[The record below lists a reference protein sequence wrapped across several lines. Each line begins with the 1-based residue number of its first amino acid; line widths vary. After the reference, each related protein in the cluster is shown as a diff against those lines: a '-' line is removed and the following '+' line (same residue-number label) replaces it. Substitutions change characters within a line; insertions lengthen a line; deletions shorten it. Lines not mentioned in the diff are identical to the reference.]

1 MSTTTVYDTLRTVIY
16 DTVHT
21 VSFDTIRT
29 FDTVKVQLDSVF
41 TIDLLNKSQ
50 EFYVNAFDDV
60 KFLLGVFVSIFCAV
74 VGVAYLINT
83 RWTIGR
89 IKEETRRGVE
99 DETSKALERFEDE
112 QKKNLEKCRKEMD
125 AISLR
130 SATVTNKMLFAI
142 LAQAKITEDS
152 NNSLRMYHILV
163 KFVNDEFDVVHITLV
178 EIAVKEM
185 MVRFFGSVVHPEL
198 NATVCKNLYEELGK
212 FRRRIYDIDDA
223 EIKKFVEEFDPF
235 ITGLRKE
242 LSERF

>member
-1 MSTTTVYDTLRTVIY
+1 MSTTTVYDTIRTVIY

-50 EFYVNAFDDV
+50 EFYVNAFDDI

-99 DETSKALERFEDE
+99 DETSKALARFEDE
-112 QKKNLEKCRKEMD
+112 QKKNLEK
-125 AISLR
+125 
-130 SATVTNKMLFAI
+130 ML
-142 LAQAKITEDS
+142 LLS
-152 NNSLRMYHILV
+152 WP
-163 KFVNDEFDVVHITLV
+163 
-178 EIAVKEM
+178 
-185 MVRFFGSVVHPEL
+185 FF
-198 NATVCKNLYEELGK
+198 
-212 FRRRIYDIDDA
+212 
-223 EIKKFVEEFDPF
+223 
-235 ITGLRKE
+235 
-242 LSERF
+242 

>member
-1 MSTTTVYDTLRTVIY
+1 MSTTTVYDTIRTFVY

-21 VSFDTIRT
+21 VSFDTVHT

-50 EFYVNAFDDV
+50 EFYVNAFDEV

-99 DETSKALERFEDE
+99 DETSKAIARFEDE

-152 NNSLRMYHILV
+152 NNSLRM
-163 KFVNDEFDVVHITLV
+163 FDVVHITLV

-212 FRRRIYDIDDA
+212 FRCRIYDIDDA